1 MPDATQQAQLAPTW
15 RDYLALCKPRVVVL
29 ILFTAIVGMLLSTP
43 GLIPL
48 DVFVFGTTGIGL
60 AAASAAAINHVA
72 EHRIDALMA
81 RTKGRP
87 LPQGDMNRNHALA
100 FALVLGFLSMYVLV
114 AFVNTLTAV
123 LTFGSLIGYAVVYTM
138 YLKYATP
145 QNIVIGGAAGAA
157 PPVLGWAAVT
167 GTIDPH
173 ALLLFL
179 IIFAWTPPHFWA
191 LAIHRRKEYAK
202 ADIPMLPITHGVDY
216 TRMQI
221 LLYTLVLTVV
231 TILPYLTYMCGPVYL
246 IAALLLDAGFLYY
259 AIRMMFDHSDAL
271 AFKTFKYS
279 IWYLTALFVAL
290 FVDHY
295 LPLLKA

>member
-1 MPDATQQAQLAPTW
+1 MSEVTQPAQYAPTW
-15 RDYLALCKPRVVVL
+15 RDYLALCKPRVVAL

-43 GLIPL
+43 GMIPL
-48 DVFVFGTTGIGL
+48 DVFFFGTLGIGL
-60 AAASAAAINHVA
+60 AASSAAAINHVA

-87 LPQGDMNRNHALA
+87 LPQGDMNKAHALG
-100 FALVLGFLSMYVLV
+100 FALILGFLSMYLLV

-123 LTFGSLIGYAVVYTM
+123 LTFGSLIGYAVIYTM

-145 QNIVIGGAAGAA
+145 QTIVIGGAAGAA

-191 LAIHRRKEYAK
+191 LAIYRRKEYAK

-216 TRMQI
+216 TRVQI
-221 LLYTLVLTVV
+221 LLYTVVLSVV
-231 TILPYLTYMCGPVYL
+231 TILPYVTYMCGPIYL
-246 IAALLLDAGFLYY
+246 VAAIILDAGFLYY
-259 AIRMMFDHSDAL
+259 AVRMMVDHDDAL

-279 IWYLTALFVAL
+279 IWYLTALFIAL

-295 LPLLKA
+295 LPLFTA